1 MSITDSLQGVTRLFL
16 DSAPVIYAV
25 ERNPQYLPLVRVV
38 FERIFS
44 GLPMGVVSPITLA
57 ECLVQ
62 PYRLGQN
69 ELQQDFI
76 ELMTDNQNIE
86 FVPIDDE
93 TLAINAAEIR
103 ARYNLQLPD
112 AFQITVALAAGCEA
126 FLTND
131 VNKKGVGLHG

>member
-1 MSITDSLQGVTRLFL
+1 VSITDSLQGVTRLFL

-44 GLPMGVVSPITLA
+44 GLPMGIVSPITLA

-62 PYRLGQN
+62 PYRLGQT

-76 ELMTDNQNIE
+76 ELMTDNNNIE

-103 ARYNLQLPD
+103 A
-112 AFQITVALAAGCEA
+112 I
-126 FLTND
+126 
-131 VNKKGVGLHG
+131 GLIFDF